1 MKNFKIGSEIRNVIL
16 SSSTVKNAVDTKVF
30 PLIANAGTT
39 FPFIVYR
46 RSSYSPQSDKDVLSE
61 SVYMEIAIICN
72 NYEQSVSIANDVADV
87 LLAYESD
94 TIEEIKVTNISEE
107 FISDSFVQ
115 KVNLQIDLK

>member
-16 SSSTVKNAVDTKVF
+16 SSAAVKNAVDTKVF
-30 PLIANAGTT
+30 PLIANSGTT
-39 FPFIVYR
+39 FPFVVYR

-61 SVYMEIAIICN
+61 SVYMEIAIICT
-72 NYEQSVSIANDVADV
+72 NYEQSVSIANDVADA
-87 LLAYESD
+87 LIQYESD

-107 FISDSFVQ
+107 FISNSFVQ

>member
-16 SSSTVKNAVDTKVF
+16 SSTAVKNAVGTKVF

-39 FPFIVYR
+39 FPFVVYR

-72 NYEQSVSIANDVADV
+72 NYEQSVSIANDVADA
-87 LLAYESD
+87 LIQYESD

-107 FISDSFVQ
+107 FISNSFVQ

>member
-16 SSSTVKNAVDTKVF
+16 SSAAVKNTVDTKVF

-39 FPFIVYR
+39 FPFVVYR

-107 FISDSFVQ
+107 FISNSFVQ

>member
-16 SSSTVKNAVDTKVF
+16 SSTTVKNAVDTKVF

-46 RSSYSPQSDKDVLSE
+46 RSSYSPKSDKDVLNE
-61 SVYMEIAIICN
+61 TVYIEIAIICN

-107 FISDSFVQ
+107 FISNSFVQ
-115 KVNLQIDLK
+115 KVNLRIDLK

>member
-16 SSSTVKNAVDTKVF
+16 SSTAVKNAVDTKVF

-39 FPFIVYR
+39 FPFVVYR
-46 RSSYSPQSDKDVLSE
+46 RSSYSPKSDKDTLTE
-61 SVYMEIAIICN
+61 TVYMEIAIICT

-87 LLAYESD
+87 LSAYESD
-94 TIEEIKVTNISEE
+94 TIEEIKIANISEE

>member
-16 SSSTVKNAVDTKVF
+16 SSSAVKNAVDTKVF

>member
-1 MKNFKIGSEIRNVIL
+1 MKNFKIGQEIRNVIL
-16 SSSTVKNAVDTKVF
+16 SSTAVKNAVDTKVF

-46 RSSYSPQSDKDVLSE
+46 RSSYSPKSDKDTLAE
-61 SVYMEIAIICN
+61 TVYIEIAIICN

-107 FISDSFVQ
+107 FISNSFVQ

>member
-16 SSSTVKNAVDTKVF
+16 SSAAVKNAVDTKVF

-39 FPFIVYR
+39 FPFVVYR

-87 LLAYESD
+87 LLAYKSGN
-94 TIEEIKVTNISEE
+94 IEEIKVTNISEE

>member
-16 SSSTVKNAVDTKVF
+16 SSSAVKNAVDTKVF

-46 RSSYSPQSDKDVLSE
+46 RSSYSPKSDKDTLTE
-61 SVYMEIAIICN
+61 SVYIEIAIICN

-107 FISDSFVQ
+107 FIADSFVQ
-115 KVNLQIDLK
+115 KVNLQIDFK

>member
-16 SSSTVKNAVDTKVF
+16 SSAAVKNAVDTKVF
-30 PLIANAGTT
+30 LLIANAGTT
-39 FPFIVYR
+39 FPFVVYR

-61 SVYMEIAIICN
+61 SVYMEIAIICT
-72 NYEQSVSIANDVADV
+72 NYEQSVSIANDVADA
-87 LLAYESD
+87 LIQYESD

-107 FISDSFVQ
+107 FISNSFVQ

>member
-16 SSSTVKNAVDTKVF
+16 SSSAVKNAVDTKVF

-46 RSSYSPQSDKDVLSE
+46 RSSYNPKSDKDVLNE
-61 SVYMEIAIICN
+61 TVYMEIAIICN

>member
-1 MKNFKIGSEIRNVIL
+1 MKNFKIGLEIRNVIL
-16 SSSTVKNAVDTKVF
+16 SSTAVKNAVGTKVF

-39 FPFIVYR
+39 FPFVVYR

-72 NYEQSVSIANDVADV
+72 NYEQSVSIANDVADA
-87 LLAYESD
+87 LIQYESD

-107 FISDSFVQ
+107 FISESFVQ

>member
-16 SSSTVKNAVDTKVF
+16 SSTAVKNAVDTKVF

-46 RSSYSPQSDKDVLSE
+46 RSSYSPKSDKDTLTE
-61 SVYMEIAIICN
+61 SVYMEIAIICTI
-72 NYEQSVSIANDVADV
+72 YEQSVSIANDVADV

-94 TIEEIKVTNISEE
+94 TIE
-107 FISDSFVQ
+107 
-115 KVNLQIDLK
+115 

>member
-16 SSSTVKNAVDTKVF
+16 SSTAVKNAVDTKVF

-46 RSSYSPQSDKDVLSE
+46 RSSYSPLSNKDVLNE
-61 SVYMEIAIICN
+61 SVYMEIAIICT

-87 LLAYESD
+87 LLAYESG

-107 FISDSFVQ
+107 FISNSFVQ

>member
-16 SSSTVKNAVDTKVF
+16 SSAAVKNAVDTKVF
-30 PLIANAGTT
+30 PLIANSGTT
-39 FPFIVYR
+39 FPFVVYR

-61 SVYMEIAIICN
+61 SVYMEIAIICT

-107 FISDSFVQ
+107 FISNSFVQ

>member
-16 SSSTVKNAVDTKVF
+16 SSAAVKNAVDTKVF

-39 FPFIVYR
+39 FPFVVYR

-61 SVYMEIAIICN
+61 SVYMEIAIIST
-72 NYEQSVSIANDVADV
+72 NYEQSVSIANDVADA
-87 LLAYESD
+87 LIQYESD
-94 TIEEIKVTNISEE
+94 TIEEIKVTNILEE
-107 FISDSFVQ
+107 FISNSFVQ

>member
-16 SSSTVKNAVDTKVF
+16 SSSAVKNAVDTKVF

-46 RSSYSPQSDKDVLSE
+46 RSSYSPMSNKDKLNE
-61 SVYMEIAIICN
+61 SVYIEIAIICN

-87 LLAYESD
+87 LLKYESD

-107 FISDSFVQ
+107 FISNSFVQ

>member
-1 MKNFKIGSEIRNVIL
+1 MKNFKIGLEIRNVIL
-16 SSSTVKNAVDTKVF
+16 SSTAVKNAVGTKVF

-39 FPFIVYR
+39 FPFVVYR

-72 NYEQSVSIANDVADV
+72 NYEQSVSIANDVADA
-87 LLAYESD
+87 LIQYESD

-107 FISDSFVQ
+107 FISNSFVQ

>member
-1 MKNFKIGSEIRNVIL
+1 MKNFKIGLEIRNAIL
-16 SSSTVKNAVDTKVF
+16 SSTAVKNAVGTKVF

-39 FPFIVYR
+39 FPFVVYR

-72 NYEQSVSIANDVADV
+72 NYEQSVTIANDVADA
-87 LLAYESD
+87 LIQYESD

>member
-1 MKNFKIGSEIRNVIL
+1 MKNFKIGQEIRNVIL
-16 SSSTVKNAVDTKVF
+16 SSTTVKNAVDTKVF

-46 RSSYSPQSDKDVLSE
+46 RSSYSPQSDKDTLTE

-72 NYEQSVSIANDVADV
+72 NYEQSVSIANDIADV
-87 LLAYESD
+87 LLAYKSD

-107 FISDSFVQ
+107 FISNSFVQ

>member
-16 SSSTVKNAVDTKVF
+16 SSTEVKNAVDTKVF
-30 PLIANAGTT
+30 PLVANAGTT

-46 RSSYSPQSDKDVLSE
+46 RSSYSPKSDKDVLNE
-61 SVYMEIAIICN
+61 TVYIEIAIICN

-94 TIEEIKVTNISEE
+94 NIEEIKVTNISEE

>member
-16 SSSTVKNAVDTKVF
+16 SSTTVKNAVDTKVF

-46 RSSYSPQSDKDVLSE
+46 RSSYSPKSDKDTLTE
-61 SVYMEIAIICN
+61 TVYIEIAIICN
-72 NYEQSVSIANDVADV
+72 NYEQSVSIANDVADA
-87 LLAYESD
+87 LIPYKSD
-94 TIEEIKVTNISEE
+94 NIEEIKVTNISEE

>member
-16 SSSTVKNAVDTKVF
+16 SSTAVKNAVDTKVF
-30 PLIANAGTT
+30 PLVANAGTT

-46 RSSYSPQSDKDVLSE
+46 RSSYSPKSDKDILNE
-61 SVYMEIAIICN
+61 TVYIEIAIICN
-72 NYEQSVSIANDVADV
+72 NYEQSVSIANDVADA
-87 LLAYESD
+87 LIQYKSG

>member
-16 SSSTVKNAVDTKVF
+16 SSSAVKNAVDTKVF

-46 RSSYSPQSDKDVLSE
+46 RSSYSPKSDKDVLSE
-61 SVYMEIAIICN
+61 SVYMEIAIIST
-72 NYEQSVSIANDVADV
+72 NYEQSVSIANDVADT
-87 LLAYESD
+87 LIQYESD

-107 FISDSFVQ
+107 FISNSFVQ

>member
-16 SSSTVKNAVDTKVF
+16 SSAAVKNAVDTKVF

-39 FPFIVYR
+39 FPFVVYR
-46 RSSYSPQSDKDVLSE
+46 RSSYSPQSDKDTLTE
-61 SVYMEIAIICN
+61 SVYIEIAIICN

-94 TIEEIKVTNISEE
+94 TIEEIKVTNISQE
-107 FISDSFVQ
+107 FISNSFVQ

>member
-1 MKNFKIGSEIRNVIL
+1 MKNFKIGLEIRNVIL
-16 SSSTVKNAVDTKVF
+16 SSTAVKNAVGTKVF

-39 FPFIVYR
+39 FPFVVYR

-72 NYEQSVSIANDVADV
+72 NYEQSVSIANDVADA
-87 LLAYESD
+87 LIQYESD

>member
-16 SSSTVKNAVDTKVF
+16 SSSAVKNAVDTKVF

-46 RSSYSPQSDKDVLSE
+46 RSSYSPQSDKDVLNE
-61 SVYMEIAIICN
+61 TVYIEIAIICN
-72 NYEQSVSIANDVADV
+72 NYEQSVSIANDVADA
-87 LLAYESD
+87 LIHYESD

-107 FISDSFVQ
+107 FIADSFVQ

>member
-1 MKNFKIGSEIRNVIL
+1 MKNFKIGSEIRNTIL
-16 SSSTVKNAVDTKVF
+16 SSTTVKNAVDTKVF

-46 RSSYSPQSDKDVLSE
+46 RSSYSPKSDKDVLNE
-61 SVYMEIAIICN
+61 TVYMEIAIICN

-87 LLAYESD
+87 LLAYKSD
-94 TIEEIKVTNISEE
+94 NIEEIKVTNISEE

-115 KVNLQIDLK
+115 KVNLQINLK

>member
-16 SSSTVKNAVDTKVF
+16 SSTTVKNAVDTKVF

-46 RSSYSPQSDKDVLSE
+46 RSSYSPISNKDVLNE

>member
-16 SSSTVKNAVDTKVF
+16 SSAAVKNAVDTKVF
-30 PLIANAGTT
+30 PLVANAGTT

-61 SVYMEIAIICN
+61 SVYMEIAIICT

-107 FISDSFVQ
+107 FISNSFVQ

>member
-16 SSSTVKNAVDTKVF
+16 SSAAVKNAVDTKVF

-46 RSSYSPQSDKDVLSE
+46 RSSYSPKSDKDVLNE
-61 SVYMEIAIICN
+61 TVYIEIAIICN

-94 TIEEIKVTNISEE
+94 TIEEIKVSNISEE
-107 FISDSFVQ
+107 FISNSFVQ

>member
-1 MKNFKIGSEIRNVIL
+1 MKNFKIGQEIRNAIL
-16 SSSTVKNAVDTKVF
+16 SSTAAKNAVDTKVF

-46 RSSYSPQSDKDVLSE
+46 RSSYSPLSDKDTLTE
-61 SVYMEIAIICN
+61 SVYIEIAIITT

-87 LLAYESD
+87 LTPYESD

-115 KVNLQIDLK
+115 KINLQIDLK

>member
-16 SSSTVKNAVDTKVF
+16 SSSAVKNAVDTKVF
-30 PLIANAGTT
+30 PLIAAAGTT
-39 FPFIVYR
+39 FPFVVYR
-46 RSSYSPQSDKDVLSE
+46 RSSYSPQSDKDALSE
-61 SVYMEIAIICN
+61 SVYMEIAIICT

-87 LLAYESD
+87 LIQYESD

>member
-16 SSSTVKNAVDTKVF
+16 SSTAVKNAVDTKVF

-39 FPFIVYR
+39 FPFVVYR

-72 NYEQSVSIANDVADV
+72 NYEQSVSIANDVADA
-87 LLAYESD
+87 LIQYKSD

-107 FISDSFVQ
+107 FISNFFVQ

>member
-1 MKNFKIGSEIRNVIL
+1 MKNFKIGQEIRNAIL
-16 SSSTVKNAVDTKVF
+16 SSTTVKNAVDTKVF

-46 RSSYSPQSDKDVLSE
+46 RSSYSPLSDKDVLTE
-61 SVYMEIAIICN
+61 SVYMEIAIIST

-87 LLAYESD
+87 LIHYESS

-115 KVNLQIDLK
+115 KINLQIDLK

>member
-16 SSSTVKNAVDTKVF
+16 SSTAVKNAVDTKVF
-30 PLIANAGTT
+30 PLVANAGTT

-61 SVYMEIAIICN
+61 SVYMEIAIICT

-107 FISDSFVQ
+107 FISNSFVQ